1 MRVRL
6 LHLQCSCYKLTQLPL
21 FYRTISK
28 NVYKAFMNLLG
39 LPMVLYKFMG
49 AFLMADQV
57 SFIFE
62 NMFFNIYFHRD
73 GFNICGRTQN
83 CTEALE
89 DEISSLI
96 LDDSSSDDDSKLVEL
111 VNIILCSIFGVY
123 MCLEITLMFLPD
135 SFCKPISTFNF
146 MMGHA

>member
-1 MRVRL
+1 
-6 LHLQCSCYKLTQLPL
+6 
-21 FYRTISK
+21 
-28 NVYKAFMNLLG
+28 
-39 LPMVLYKFMG
+39 
-49 AFLMADQV
+49 MADQV

-73 GFNICGRTQN
+73 GFNICGRTKH

-146 MMGHA
+146 MMGPCINEVNMAEHNIYINEMEETIDSDKEEEEDNDWDIAFDKEKQADA